1 MKKDLEYKLI
11 VILLSF
17 LPISIL
23 IGQAVSLLN
32 IVIISIFIITKIIIL
47 KNYDFTKSQSFILLL
62 ILYLYLLFNTFI
74 SLDTDFSFLRNF
86 GFVRFILLFLAVN
99 YFFFYF
105 KNQVFFLK
113 VWSLVILIVII
124 DSYIEYSFGT
134 NILGYGYGKDN
145 YKERIVSFFKDEPIV
160 AGYLNGFF
168 FLILGSLFNV
178 NLKKSQN
185 NRMLIICIILSLLFL
200 ACIIMTG
207 ERSNTIKA
215 TIGLSIFY
223 FINSK
228 FSIKQRLITFLSF
241 IIVIATVLSS
251 SSYLKYRYIDRIINP
266 IFDSD
271 KPVMLSPQKEN
282 FLRDNIYIKHYNSGY
297 AVFKNHPWFGVGNKN
312 YRIETRNNQF
322 IKENYIPDT
331 HPHQIY
337 LELLSEHGIIGTMI
351 FLSVIFFLIFSNIKD
366 CIISKNSLQLG
377 AFCFLVINFLPVLP
391 SGAFFSDLN
400 ITLFF
405 INLSIYIACNPSS
418 NIFRKK
424 IIKN

>member
-17 LPISIL
+17 LPISIV

-47 KNYDFTKSQSFILLL
+47 KNYDFAKSQSFILIL
-62 ILYLYLLFNTFI
+62 IVYLYLLFNTFI
-74 SLDTDFSFLRNF
+74 SLDADFSFLRNF
-86 GFVRFILLFLAVN
+86 GFVRFILFFLAVN

-105 KNQVFFLK
+105 KNQVFFLN
-113 VWSLVILIVII
+113 VWSLVILIVLI
-124 DSYIEYSFGT
+124 DSLIEYSFGA

-168 FLILGSLFNV
+168 FLILGSLLSI

-185 NRMLIICIILSLLFL
+185 NRMFIICIILSLLFL
-200 ACIIMTG
+200 TCVIITG

-223 FINSK
+223 FMNSK
-228 FSIKQRLITFLSF
+228 FSIKQRLITFLSL
-241 IIVIATVLSS
+241 IIVIVTVVSS
-251 SSYLKYRYIDRIINP
+251 SSYLKYRYIERIINP
-266 IFDSD
+266 IFNPD
-271 KPVMLSPQKEN
+271 KREN
-282 FLRDNIYIKHYNSGY
+282 FLKENIYIKHYNSGY

-322 IKENYIPDT
+322 TKENYIPDT

-351 FLSVIFFLIFSNIKD
+351 LLSIIFFLIFSNIKD

-377 AFCFLVINFLPVLP
+377 AFCYLVINFLPFLP

-418 NIFRKK
+418 NIFGKK

>member
-17 LPISIL
+17 LPISII

-74 SLDTDFSFLRNF
+74 SLDAGFSFLRNF

-113 VWSLVILIVII
+113 VWSLVILIVLI
-124 DSYIEYSFGT
+124 DSYIEYSFGS

-168 FLILGSLFNV
+168 FLILGSLLSI

-185 NRMLIICIILSLLFL
+185 NRMFIICIILSLLFL
-200 ACIIMTG
+200 TCVIMTG

-228 FSIKQRLITFLSF
+228 FSIKQRLIIFLSL
-241 IIVIATVLSS
+241 IIVIVTVVSS
-251 SSYLKYRYIDRIINP
+251 SSYLKYRYMERIINP
-266 IFDSD
+266 ILSSD
-271 KPVMLSPQKEN
+271 KREN
-282 FLRDNIYIKHYNSGY
+282 FLKENIYIKHYNSGY
-297 AVFKNHPWFGVGNKN
+297 AVFKNYPWFGVGNKN
-312 YRIETRNNQF
+312 YRNETNNNRF
-322 IKENYIPDT
+322 TKKNYFPDT

-337 LELLSEHGIIGTMI
+337 LEFLSEHGIVGTVF
-351 FLSVIFFLIFSNIKD
+351 FLSIIFFLIFKNIKS

-377 AFCFLVINFLPVLP
+377 AFSFLIINFLPILP
-391 SGAFFSDLN
+391 SGAFFSDFN

-405 INLSIYIACNPSS
+405 INFSIFIACNPSS
-418 NIFRKK
+418 NIFNNKSDD
-424 IIKN
+424 N

>member
-11 VILLSF
+11 VTLLSF
-17 LPISIL
+17 LPISIV

-74 SLDTDFSFLRNF
+74 SIDAGFSFLRNF

-113 VWSLVILIVII
+113 VWSLVILIVMI
-124 DSYIEYSFGT
+124 DSYIEYSFGS
-134 NILGYGYGKDN
+134 NILGYGYGKEN
-145 YKERIVSFFKDEPIV
+145 FKERIVSFFKDEPIV

-168 FLILGSLFNV
+168 FLILGSLLSI

-185 NRMLIICIILSLLFL
+185 NRMFIICIILSLLFL
-200 ACIIMTG
+200 TCVIVTG

-228 FSIKQRLITFLSF
+228 FSIKQKLITFLSL
-241 IIVIATVLSS
+241 IIVIATVVSS
-251 SSYLKYRYIDRIINP
+251 SSYLKYRYLERIINP
-266 IFDSD
+266 ILNSD
-271 KPVMLSPQKEN
+271 KREN
-282 FLRDNIYIKHYNSGY
+282 FLKENIYFKHYNSGY

-322 IKENYIPDT
+322 KKENYIPDT

-351 FLSVIFFLIFSNIKD
+351 LLSIIFFLIFSNIKD

-377 AFCFLVINFLPVLP
+377 AFCYLVINFLPFLP

-405 INLSIYIACNPSS
+405 INFSIYIACNPSS

>member
-17 LPISIL
+17 LPISIV

-62 ILYLYLLFNTFI
+62 IIYLYLLFNTFI
-74 SLDTDFSFLRNF
+74 SLDSGFSFLRNF
-86 GFVRFILLFLAVN
+86 GFARFILLFLAVN

-105 KNQVFFLK
+105 KKQVFFLK
-113 VWSLVILIVII
+113 VWSLVITIVLI
-124 DSYIEYSFGT
+124 DSYIEYSFGS
-134 NILGYGYGKDN
+134 NILGYGKDIYAN
-145 YKERIVSFFKDEPIV
+145 RIVSFFKDEPVV

-168 FLILGSLFNV
+168 FLILGSFLSI

-185 NRMLIICIILSLLFL
+185 NRMFIICIVLSLLYL
-200 ACIIMTG
+200 TCVIMTG

-223 FINSK
+223 FLNSN
-228 FSIKQRLITFLSF
+228 FSIKQRLITFLSL
-241 IIVIATVLSS
+241 IIVIVTVVSS
-251 SSYLKYRYIDRIINP
+251 SSYLKYRYIERIINP
-266 IFDSD
+266 ILNSD
-271 KPVMLSPQKEN
+271 IREN
-282 FLRDNIYIKHYNSGY
+282 FLKENIYIKHYNSGY

-322 IKENYIPDT
+322 TKENYIPDT

-351 FLSVIFFLIFSNIKD
+351 LLSIIFFLIFSNIKD

-377 AFCFLVINFLPVLP
+377 AFCYLVINFLPFLP

-418 NIFRKK
+418 NIFGKK

>member
-74 SLDTDFSFLRNF
+74 SLDTGFSFLRNF

-105 KNQVFFLK
+105 KNQVFLK

-134 NILGYGYGKDN
+134 NILGYGHGKDN

-168 FLILGSLFNV
+168 FLILGSLLSV

-185 NRMLIICIILSLLFL
+185 NRMFIICIILSLLFL
-200 ACIIMTG
+200 TCVIMTG

-228 FSIKQRLITFLSF
+228 CRKFSIKQRLITFLSI

-271 KPVMLSPQKEN
+271 KPVMLSPKEKI
-282 FLRDNIYIKHYNSGY
+282 FFFCKDNIYI
-297 AVFKNHPWFGVGNKN
+297 
-312 YRIETRNNQF
+312 
-322 IKENYIPDT
+322 
-331 HPHQIY
+331 
-337 LELLSEHGIIGTMI
+337 
-351 FLSVIFFLIFSNIKD
+351 
-366 CIISKNSLQLG
+366 
-377 AFCFLVINFLPVLP
+377 
-391 SGAFFSDLN
+391 
-400 ITLFF
+400 
-405 INLSIYIACNPSS
+405 
-418 NIFRKK
+418 
-424 IIKN
+424 